1 MSDDTD
7 FVSMYEE
14 LGLDAECGMAAF
26 KQAYRRRVAVL
37 HPDMQGDASDLPR
50 LQRLNR
56 MYEATLDFHR
66 MHGRLP
72 GASARLGD
80 TRFPPPPGPDP
91 DDVDGIADTEAME
104 PPRSRRRY
112 VLAAALLAALLY
124 WLGAHRTSI
133 PTLDPAGPGD
143 SAAAAWQPRASQQ
156 LELGMDTAQAR
167 RILGDPT
174 TEHAGRWQYGPSW
187 VDFECGKVTGWYSAP
202 TRPLEVGRDSAHQAT
217 EGPHGAATC
226 G

>member
-14 LGLDAECGMAAF
+14 LGLNAECGMAAF
-26 KQAYRRRVAVL
+26 KQAYRRRVALL
-37 HPDMQGDASDLPR
+37 HPDTQGQAADLPR

-56 MYEATLDFHR
+56 LYESAMEFHR
-66 MHGRLP
+66 VHGRLP
-72 GASARLGD
+72 GAPTTPQRPQAPRLE
-80 TRFPPPPGPDP
+80 RIAPAMPVE
-91 DDVDGIADTEAME
+91 DDGFE

-112 VLAAALLAALLY
+112 LLLGALLAALLY
-124 WLGAHRTSI
+124 WLGANRTSI
-133 PTLDPAGPGD
+133 PTLDPGAPGD
-143 SAAAAWQPRASQQ
+143 SASAAWQPRSPKQ
-156 LELGMDTAQAR
+156 LELGMDLDQAR
-167 RILGDPT
+167 RILGEPT
-174 TEHAGRWQYGPSW
+174 TEHAARWQYGPSW

-202 TRPLEVGRDSAHQAT
+202 AQPLEVGRDSAHQAS

>member
-26 KQAYRRRVAVL
+26 KQAYRRRVAAL

-56 MYEATLDFHR
+56 LYEATLDFHR
-66 MHGRLP
+66 VHGRLP
-72 GASARLGD
+72 GASAPQRSVHTPAQPEPVAQD
-80 TRFPPPPGPDP
+80 MPAYDETPS
-91 DDVDGIADTEAME
+91 
-104 PPRSRRRY
+104 PPRSRRY
-112 VLAAALLAALLY
+112 LLIGALVAALLY
-124 WLGAHRTSI
+124 WLGANRTSV

-143 SAAAAWQPRASQQ
+143 ASAAAWQPRAARQ
-156 LELGMDTAQAR
+156 LELGMDTEQAR
-167 RILGDPT
+167 RILGEPT
-174 TEHAGRWQYGPSW
+174 TEHAARWHYGPSW
-187 VDFECGKVTGWYSAP
+187 VDVECDRITGWYSAP
-202 TRPLEVGRDSAHQAT
+202 TRPLPAGRDSAHEAA
-217 EGPHGAATC
+217 EGPRGPAAC

>member
-26 KQAYRRRVAVL
+26 KQAYRRRVAAL

-56 MYEATLDFHR
+56 LYETALEFHR
-66 MHGRLP
+66 VHGRLP
-72 GASARLGD
+72 GASA
-80 TRFPPPPGPDP
+80 PPRSAPAAAAAAPTAAAWPPE
-91 DDVDGIADTEAME
+91 ADAPA

-112 VLAAALLAALLY
+112 LLLVALIAVLLY
-124 WLGAHRTSI
+124 WLGASRTSI

-143 SAAAAWQPRASQQ
+143 AAAAAWRPRADRQ

-167 RILGDPT
+167 RLLGDPT
-174 TEHAGRWQYGPSW
+174 IEHAARWQYGASW
-187 VDFECGKVTGWYSAP
+187 VDFECGKVVGWYSAP
-202 TRPLEVGRDSAHQAT
+202 ARPLQVGRDSAHQAT
-217 EGPHGAATC
+217 EGPRGPATC
-226 G
+226 D

>member
-7 FVSMYEE
+7 FVGMYEE

-37 HPDMQGDASDLPR
+37 HPDTQGTASDLPR

-56 MYEATLDFHR
+56 LYESALEFHR
-66 MHGRLP
+66 VHGRLP
-72 GASARLGD
+72 GAPAAPQRPQAPRLE
-80 TRFPPPPGPDP
+80 RIAPAMPLE
-91 DDVDGIADTEAME
+91 DDVQGA
-104 PPRSRRRY
+104 PPTRRRY
-112 VLAAALLAALLY
+112 LLIGALLAALLY
-124 WLGAHRTSI
+124 WLGANRTSI
-133 PTLDPAGPGD
+133 PTLDPGSPGD
-143 SAAAAWQPRASQQ
+143 SASAAWQPRAPQQ
-156 LELGMDTAQAR
+156 LELGMDVDQTR

-174 TEHAGRWQYGPSW
+174 TEHAARWEYGPSW

-202 TRPLEVGRDSAHQAT
+202 ARPLDVTRDSAQAD
-217 EGPHGAATC
+217 GPRGPAAC